1 MGDHDGAASGIP
13 PYRVNANRL
22 RVVSSSGMARVLVC
36 DDEAALREMLSVL
49 LRRAGYEVVLAH
61 TRESALERLVDEPD
75 LDAVVT
81 DLALPDGSGMEVLSA
96 ARERSDSI
104 QVVMITAFGGT
115 EQAVEA
121 MRRGAYDF
129 ILKPF
134 RNYELLALLEK
145 ALEKRRIV
153 DENRALRATV
163 RGSYRSGDLIGKSEP
178 MRRIM
183 ELVRRVAGARSSVL
197 ITGESGTGKEV
208 VARALHDH
216 GERAQG
222 PFVVVNCGAL
232 PEALMESELF
242 GHEKG
247 AFTGAAAKSEGLFR
261 AASGGTLFLDEI
273 GELPAG
279 LQVKLLRVLQERKV
293 RPIGGS
299 KELEVDVRVVAAT
312 NRDLEQ
318 EVASGAFR
326 QDLFYRLNVIR
337 LHLPPLRE
345 RPEDIPLLAQHFVI
359 KHSALAGKPM
369 ELAPEARRWL
379 AQQPYPGN
387 VRELENVI
395 ERAVTLALGD
405 RITLDDLPDG
415 AGPRRE
421 PVEGS
426 APAALSPGFD
436 IDAHLGAIERRIL
449 LQALEQAGGVRTEAA
464 KLLGTTFRSFRY
476 RLSKYGL
483 GDAGDDNRQR
493 DEVD

>member
-1 MGDHDGAASGIP
+1 
-13 PYRVNANRL
+13 
-22 RVVSSSGMARVLVC
+22 MATILVC

-49 LRRAGYEVVLAH
+49 LSRAGYRVVTAETRAAALQKLAS
-61 TRESALERLVDEPD
+61 EE

-96 ARERSDSI
+96 ARARDEST
-104 QVVMITAFGGT
+104 QVVMITAYGGT

-129 ILKPF
+129 IQKPF
-134 RNYELLALLEK
+134 RNHELLALLEK

-163 RGSYRSGDLIGKSEP
+163 RGTYRSGDLLGKSEP

-183 ELVRRVAGARSSVL
+183 ELVRRVASARTSVL

-208 VARALHDH
+208 VARSLHDQSD
-216 GERAQG
+216 RRDG
-222 PFVVVNCGAL
+222 PFIVVNCGAL

-247 AFTGAAAKSEGLFR
+247 AFTGAATRSDGLFR
-261 AASGGTLFLDEI
+261 AAQGGTLFLDEI
-273 GELPAG
+273 GELPGG

-293 RPIGGS
+293 RPVGGS
-299 KELEVDVRVVAAT
+299 RELEIDVRVVAAT
-312 NRDLEQ
+312 NRDLER

-345 RPEDIPLLAQHFVI
+345 RPEDIPLLAEHFVL
-359 KHSALAGKPM
+359 KHAALAEKRV
-369 ELAPEARRWL
+369 ELSPEARRWL
-379 AQQPYPGN
+379 AQQPYFGN

-405 RITLDDLPDG
+405 RITLDDLPEG
-415 AGPRRE
+415 ARTEKRH
-421 PVEGS
+421 VV
-426 APAALSPGFD
+426 ADVDPADLPPGFD
-436 IDAHLGAIERRIL
+436 IDAHLGGIERRL
-449 LQALEQAGGVRTEAA
+449 LVRALEQAGGVRTEAA

-476 RLSKYGL
+476 RLAKYGL
-483 GDAGDDNRQR
+483 GEAGDENRQR
-493 DEVD
+493 DELE